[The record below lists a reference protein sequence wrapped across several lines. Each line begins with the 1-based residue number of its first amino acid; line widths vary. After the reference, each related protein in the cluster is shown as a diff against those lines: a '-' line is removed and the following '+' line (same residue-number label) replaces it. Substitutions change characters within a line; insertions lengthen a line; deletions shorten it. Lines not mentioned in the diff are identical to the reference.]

1 MTLATKNSY
10 KNSSDRRKLPLSF
23 CRNQNYGAIESIVL
37 FGNSKFS
44 AGLGKRWR
52 FFKVLIIAA
61 HFLQKVGSYY
71 RLSVTNFYN
80 DWSVRKTVFNPKK
93 IGRFNFRVFWRA
105 MEREKFDRPSN
116 PSGSHHPHHL
126 EFSPFHRP
134 TRIWNWFFLGLK
146 TALKNWPIIIKKWW
160 HHSLAVVEGALKI
173 WSIYRLNVNR

>member
-1 MTLATKNSY
+1 MTLATKSSY

-23 CRNQNYGAIESIVL
+23 CRNLNYGAIESIFL

-61 HFLQKVGSYY
+61 HFLQKVGTYY

-93 IGRFNFRVFWRA
+93 IGRFNFRVF
-105 MEREKFDRPSN
+105 
-116 PSGSHHPHHL
+116 
-126 EFSPFHRP
+126 
-134 TRIWNWFFLGLK
+134 
-146 TALKNWPIIIKKWW
+146 
-160 HHSLAVVEGALKI
+160 
-173 WSIYRLNVNR
+173 

>member
-71 RLSVTNFYN
+71 RLSVTNFYK
-80 DWSVRKTVFNPKK
+80 DWSVRKTVLIQKK
-93 IGRFNFRVFWRA
+93 LVDLIFEFFDGRWKGKNSIA
-105 MEREKFDRPSN
+105 
-116 PSGSHHPHHL
+116 L
-126 EFSPFHRP
+126 P
-134 TRIWNWFFLGLK
+134 TPQALTTPTIWNFPLSIVQQEYEIGFF
-146 TALKNWPIIIKKWW
+146 
-160 HHSLAVVEGALKI
+160 
-173 WSIYRLNVNR
+173 